1 MFWIHF
7 VGTLV
12 AIIIYFT
19 MGHLLYGLTQ
29 GFLTKVI
36 TLFSL
41 LALAAYDPGLGGIFA
56 VLYMFLAQKA
66 AVHFYEGATDMTGAV
81 AAADTTSAEPA
92 ADAPIADKT
101 EDNDNVQLQSLIRRS
116 YCENNQL
123 KTGKTFPTDVF
134 KLKDCTDPCDPK
146 CKYTTSDGSELITI
160 EQLLR
165 SRDSNKTAA

>member
-1 MFWIHF
+1 MFWIRV
-7 VGTLV
+7 VGALV
-12 AIIIYFT
+12 AFTVYFT

-29 GFLTKVI
+29 GLLTKAL

-66 AVHFYEGATDMTGAV
+66 AVHFYEGATDMT
-81 AAADTTSAEPA
+81 AAEAEPT
-92 ADAPIADKT
+92 ADASVADKT
-101 EDNDNVQLQSLIRRS
+101 EDNDNMQLQTLIRRA
-116 YCENNQL
+116 YCENDQL
-123 KTGKTFPTDVF
+123 KTGKTFPSDVF
-134 KLKDCTDPCDPK
+134 KLSGCTDPCDPK

-165 SRDSNKTAA
+165 ARDANKTVV